1 MTAPARPL
9 LKWAGGKRQ
18 LLPVFRRFYPDRL
31 AGYREPFFGSGAVFF
46 DLLRRGA
53 LENVPVALTDS
64 NVDLIG
70 CYRMCGRRPGKWSP
84 ALARLDRGHAR
95 EGEACYYDVRE
106 QFNATRRSQPAR
118 ADGYTPG
125 LAAMLIYLN
134 HTGFNGLFRLNAD
147 GAFNVPAGRY
157 VNPRICDPEL
167 VHAVGAALGREGVT
181 VRHAGFDQAISD
193 ATAGEFVYFD
203 PPYAPLSATSAF
215 GAYTA
220 ARFSDQDQRRLRD
233 VVVELARRGCHVML
247 SNSSASAIDA
257 QYREATGPRVPGLR
271 LSAGTRP
278 PRHQLSRRRPR
289 ARARTAPDEPRAAR
303 GRRGDRG
310 GDIGKRNGGRRPGGG
325 REGGNWWIFRLQC
338 KSWFARSSRVLRQ
351 AGRNASWC
359 PAHRRATARPHS
371 TVVAH
376 STGARRRPSRQPP
389 AYRSV
394 LPLTHPK
401 TACYPRSSGAGL
413 RKWRNWQTRRT

>member
-106 QFNATRRSQPAR
+106 QFNASRRSLPAT

-157 VNPRICDPEL
+157 INPRICDPEL

-181 VRHAGFDQAISD
+181 VRHAGFDQAIVD

-247 SNSSASAIDA
+247 SNSSAPAIDA
-257 QYREATGPRVPGLR
+257 QYREATGAAGSGLR
-271 LSAGTRP
+271 LWRVPARRAINSRGAG
-278 PRHQLSRRRPR
+278 
-289 ARARTAPDEPRAAR
+289 R
-303 GRRGDRG
+303 GPVLELLLTNLELRGDG
-310 GDIGKRNGGRRPGGG
+310 
-325 REGGNWWIFRLQC
+325 EGI
-338 KSWFARSSRVLRQ
+338 VEV
-351 AGRNASWC
+351 
-359 PAHRRATARPHS
+359 T
-371 TVVAH
+371 
-376 STGARRRPSRQPP
+376 
-389 AYRSV
+389 
-394 LPLTHPK
+394 
-401 TACYPRSSGAGL
+401 
-413 RKWRNWQTRRT
+413 

>member
-106 QFNATRRSQPAR
+106 QFNASRRSLPAT

-147 GAFNVPAGRY
+147 GAFNVP
-157 VNPRICDPEL
+157 P
-167 VHAVGAALGREGVT
+167 AATSTRE
-181 VRHAGFDQAISD
+181 
-193 ATAGEFVYFD
+193 
-203 PPYAPLSATSAF
+203 SATPSWC
-215 GAYTA
+215 TPSVRRSA
-220 ARFSDQDQRRLRD
+220 ARASPCGTPGSIRRSL
-233 VVVELARRGCHVML
+233 
-247 SNSSASAIDA
+247 
-257 QYREATGPRVPGLR
+257 T
-271 LSAGTRP
+271 
-278 PRHQLSRRRPR
+278 RRP
-289 ARARTAPDEPRAAR
+289 A
-303 GRRGDRG
+303 
-310 GDIGKRNGGRRPGGG
+310 
-325 REGGNWWIFRLQC
+325 
-338 KSWFARSSRVLRQ
+338 SSCT
-351 AGRNASWC
+351 SI
-359 PAHRRATARPHS
+359 
-371 TVVAH
+371 
-376 STGARRRPSRQPP
+376 PP
-389 AYRSV
+389 
-394 LPLTHPK
+394 
-401 TACYPRSSGAGL
+401 
-413 RKWRNWQTRRT
+413 TRR